1 MKNLRIYLIV
11 SLVAPSLVFAQAQ
24 PPAPTT
30 SHVSNVENIVAQAA
44 NKSETLKS
52 LKASL
57 ESLESEIKARDLELS
72 SRLSAELSA
81 YTDKREVFGTIPR
94 EGTSGVFGLTVVKP
108 FSSGTE
114 LLVATDHTLLGKD
127 DTYPE
132 RNTAQWQVQL
142 SQSLWQNSFGRSTR
156 LRHQAEEAELK
167 SRKASL
173 EFERQNFL
181 IRVENAYWD
190 LVLVEKELAIRK
202 DNVKRSQTLE
212 AWTSRRMRQFAAE
225 KTDLL
230 QVQALLA
237 QRKLDLAIV
246 ENDLTNK
253 QKNLEQLVPGLEYK
267 STDFVA
273 EKMGDVKSNYTE
285 QFKNKKLR
293 LDAYAQEQR
302 AQQNSFEAL
311 RDEDSLSPDLS
322 VFASYTQN
330 GIAEKFDPAWDRA
343 IEENH
348 SEQKVG
354 LTLTLLLDSEGK
366 SQQQK
371 ASAKASEAAK
381 YRAQALNRESENSWD
396 ELARNFENIGEQI
409 KIAKNLFDIQSQK
422 LKAEQQ
428 RFQQGR
434 TTTLQMTT
442 FEIDAAESEL
452 RLYRLLSQQQKLASQ
467 FRLFVS
473 AGSDL

>member
-11 SLVAPSLVFAQAQ
+11 SLVAPSLVFAQTA
-24 PPAPTT
+24 T
-30 SHVSNVENIVAQAA
+30 SHVSNLENIVAQAA

-52 LKASL
+52 LEASL

-81 YTDKREVFGTIPR
+81 YKDKREVFGTIPR
-94 EGTSGVFGLTVVKP
+94 EGTSGMFGLTLVKP

-114 LLVATDHTLLGKD
+114 LLVTTDHTLLGKD

-132 RNTAQWQVQL
+132 RNTAEWQVQL
-142 SQSLWQNSFGRSTR
+142 SQSLWQNSFGHSTR
-156 LRHQAEEAELK
+156 LRYQAEEAELK
-167 SRKASL
+167 SRKALL

-181 IRVENAYWD
+181 IAVENAYWD
-190 LVLVEKELAIRK
+190 LVLAEKELAIRK

-212 AWTSRRMRQFAAE
+212 KWTSGRMRQFAAE

-267 STDFVA
+267 SADFIA
-273 EKMGDVKSNYTE
+273 EKMGDLSPNYKD

-293 LDAYAQEQR
+293 LDAYAQAQR
-302 AQQNSFEAL
+302 AQQNSYEAL
-311 RDEDSLSPDLS
+311 RDEDSLRPDLS
-322 VFASYTQN
+322 VFASYTSN

-348 SEQKVG
+348 SQQKVG
-354 LTLTLLLDSEGK
+354 LTLTMLLYNDTK
-366 SQQQK
+366 SQQKK
-371 ASAKASEAAK
+371 AAAKAAEAAK
-381 YRAQALNRESENSWD
+381 YRSQALNRESENSWE
-396 ELARNFENIGEQI
+396 ELSRNFENIGEQI
-409 KIAKNLFDIQSQK
+409 KVAKSLFDIQSQK

>member
-11 SLVAPSLVFAQAQ
+11 SLVAPSLVFAQTA
-24 PPAPTT
+24 T
-30 SHVSNVENIVAQAA
+30 SHVSNLENIVAQAA

-52 LKASL
+52 LEASL

-81 YTDKREVFGTIPR
+81 YKDKREVFGTIPR
-94 EGTSGVFGLTVVKP
+94 EGTSGMFGLTLVKP

-114 LLVATDHTLLGKD
+114 LLVTTDHTLLGKD

-132 RNTAQWQVQL
+132 RNTAEWQVQL
-142 SQSLWQNSFGRSTR
+142 SQSLWQNSFGHSTR
-156 LRHQAEEAELK
+156 LRYQAEEAELK
-167 SRKASL
+167 SRKALL

-181 IRVENAYWD
+181 IAVENAYWD
-190 LVLVEKELAIRK
+190 LVLAEKELAIRK

-212 AWTSRRMRQFAAE
+212 KWTSGRMRQFAAE

-267 STDFVA
+267 SADFIA
-273 EKMGDVKSNYTE
+273 EKMGDLSPNYKD

-293 LDAYAQEQR
+293 LDAYAQAQR
-302 AQQNSFEAL
+302 AQQNSYEAL
-311 RDEDSLSPDLS
+311 RDEDSLRPDLS
-322 VFASYTQN
+322 VFASYTSN

-348 SEQKVG
+348 SQQKVG
-354 LTLTLLLDSEGK
+354 LTLTMLLDNDTK
-366 SQQQK
+366 SQQKK
-371 ASAKASEAAK
+371 AAAKAAEAAK
-381 YRAQALNRESENSWD
+381 YRSQALNRESENSWE
-396 ELARNFENIGEQI
+396 ELSRNFENIGEQI
-409 KIAKNLFDIQSQK
+409 KVAKSLFDIQSQK